1 MILLELDPNIVKPGW
16 TPFLITIGLAAVMYL
31 LFRSMRRQFRRVDV
45 NYGVPAEAGDADRL
59 PASEQARS
67 EQARSEQAQPADLEA
82 PPAAGRPP
90 QR

>member
-45 NYGVPAEAGDADRL
+45 NFGVPGDQSDAEADRGDTGRAQVPPADRL
-59 PASEQARS
+59 LDE
-67 EQARSEQAQPADLEA
+67 
-82 PPAAGRPP
+82 RPFDSRP
-90 QR
+90 TPG